1 MVANESLP
9 LRGFLI
15 CPLCTKL
22 LTGSASKG
30 HTKYYSYY
38 HCTDGCSCR
47 YRAEKVNEEFVYE
60 LKKYIPRPE
69 IVDLFKKLI
78 TETWNDQTNH
88 LQDNSKQLRLQIKE
102 LEEKKIAYIRDLLS
116 SKQIEPAD
124 FREMK
129 TEYSTKLDKLEVKL
143 SASNHDKVDINSLL
157 SKGINNLLKLD

>member
-1 MVANESLP
+1 VVANESLP

-102 LEEKKIAYIRDLLS
+102 LEEKKNRLY
-116 SKQIEPAD
+116 
-124 FREMK
+124 
-129 TEYSTKLDKLEVKL
+129 
-143 SASNHDKVDINSLL
+143 
-157 SKGINNLLKLD
+157 KGFAFIQTNRAC